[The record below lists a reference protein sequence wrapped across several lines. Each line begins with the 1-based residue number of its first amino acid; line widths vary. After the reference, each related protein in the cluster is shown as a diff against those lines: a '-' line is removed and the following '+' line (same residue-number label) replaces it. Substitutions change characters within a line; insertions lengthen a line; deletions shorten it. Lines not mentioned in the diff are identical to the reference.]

1 VKQTTFWLLVAAGV
15 IILAYVLYQFR
26 RSSDLNVEPHAL
38 EEIEKAK
45 RQ

>member
-1 VKQTTFWLLVAAGV
+1 VKQTTFWLLVAGV

-26 RSSDLNVEPHAL
+26 RSSDLDVEPHAL

>member
-1 VKQTTFWLLVAAGV
+1 VKRTTFWILVAAV

-26 RSSDLNVEPHAL
+26 RSSDLDVEPHAL
-38 EEIEKAK
+38 EEIEQAK

>member
-1 VKQTTFWLLVAAGV
+1 MKKTILWLLIAGV
-15 IILAYVLYQFR
+15 IIVACVLYQFR